1 MRHHMTYNTSRQSG
15 NVLFYIFLCV
25 ALLGALTMALTRG
38 GGEQAAATTSFR
50 ASEDIKTQ
58 AQIIRSAI
66 MECMLVQ
73 NSGYPTEPASKLLSD
88 VQCEMAYGTPQNL
101 FTAQAARA
109 IPQPPTSFN
118 PWQYTNSG
126 NGAYVSAS
134 IKSTRASS
142 PSVVNSLSA
151 LADIFK
157 ATQTSSSSKV
167 YQNQEVCIINNGTIA
182 EFHVCLKSGT
192 GQCGKASP
200 ANQNAAGSPCT
211 P

>member
-1 MRHHMTYNTSRQSG
+1 MFDKLHHHQSSAG

-25 ALLGALTMALTRG
+25 ALLGALTMALSRG

-50 ASEDIKTQ
+50 GSEDIKTQ

-73 NSGYPTEPASKLLSD
+73 NAPYPAQPVSGLVAD
-88 VQCEMAYGTPQNL
+88 VECDMAFGTPQNL
-101 FTAQAARA
+101 FTAQTARA
-109 IPQPPTSFN
+109 IPEPPTSFN

-126 NGAYVSAS
+126 NGAFVSAS
-134 IKSTRASS
+134 ITATRVT
-142 PSVVNSLSA
+142 PSVGSTLSA

-157 ATQTSSSSKV
+157 APQTSSNSGV
-167 YQNQEVCIINNGTIA
+167 YQNQEVCIINDGNVA
-182 EFHVCLKSGT
+182 EFHICLRSSSGV
-192 GQCGKASP
+192 CGKAAP
-200 ANQNAAGSPCT
+200 GNQNASGSPCT